1 MAASSGHNFWSRV
14 ERNLPKDGTRRRWQ
28 RALRLPT
35 HPIYRSVL
43 EFQSVWLIR
52 TLQARHQCCAT
63 LQSTGVRARLPQTC
77 GKQAQTSTA
86 LQSCPSWTAIILPHI
101 PVSVQCSPIARHDTN
116 RNYDI
121 RKRRWR
127 RRRTFSKE
135 EKSKEE
141 RGKQKKIIKKKTKEE
156 KKGRPSLQIVGL
168 RHVFRQECGKRRHLF
183 CVEETVLYQGIDHHR
198 WLMHVR
204 QGERLLFRQAQNFQD
219 FKHLGGVVLT
229 FEIVLR
235 LRLRLI
241 KTDEEAKKQNKNQN
255 RNKTEQRM

>member
-101 PVSVQCSPIARHDTN
+101 PVNVQCSPIARHDTN

-135 EKSKEE
+135 EKSG
-141 RGKQKKIIKKKTKEE
+141 GKRKKKKIKKKRRKRKRREGLPYKSLACGMCLGRNEEKGVISFALKRPCSTKELIITDDSCMS
-156 KKGRPSLQIVGL
+156 GRASVSSS
-168 RHVFRQECGKRRHLF
+168 GKPK
-183 CVEETVLYQGIDHHR
+183 T
-198 WLMHVR
+198 
-204 QGERLLFRQAQNFQD
+204 
-219 FKHLGGVVLT
+219 FKISSIWVVL
-229 FEIVLR
+229 FWPLR
-235 LRLRLI
+235 SCCGCGCG
-241 KTDEEAKKQNKNQN
+241 
-255 RNKTEQRM
+255 